1 MACSSGACA
10 VVRDGSRLASGHLL
24 SSKREIHEGF
34 HIAENWIRSK
44 FVFFGKVVN
53 WRQIAFTNKKFRQW
67 LYAESRGLAPLIK
80 AYTNKTFIKTR
91 QSFTSA
97 R

>member
-1 MACSSGACA
+1 VPAQWSGTGHD
-10 VVRDGSRLASGHLL
+10 RRLAIFYHL
-24 SSKREIHEGF
+24 KREIHEGF

-80 AYTNKTFIKTR
+80 AYTNKTFIKTL